1 MKILIAE
8 DDAVS
13 SRTLQVFLTRWG
25 YEVVIATDGAEAWR
39 VLERS
44 DAPKM
49 SILDWMMPG
58 MDGVEICRRV
68 RELPRVAPAY
78 LILLTARGAHADVIR
93 GLDAG
98 ADDYVTKPF
107 DRDELRARVRV
118 GVRVAELQTSL
129 ADRVSELERALT
141 GVKQLQGLLPICCYC
156 KKIRNDRNYWQ
167 QVEGYISDHS
177 EAQFSHG
184 VCPECYER
192 VMKSEFSKTSTY
204 GELAS

>member
-1 MKILIAE
+1 MRILIAE

-13 SRTLQVFLTRWG
+13 RRTLEVYLTRWR

-39 VLERS
+39 VLEGT
-44 DAPKM
+44 DAPKL

-58 MDGVEICRRV
+58 MDGIEICRRV
-68 RELPRVAPAY
+68 RELPRVTPSY
-78 LILLTARGAHADVIR
+78 LMLLTARGAHEDIIR

-107 DRDELRARVRV
+107 DHDELRARVRV
-118 GVRVAELQTSL
+118 GVRVAELQTNL
-129 ADRVSELERALT
+129 ADRVSELEGALA

-156 KKIRNDRNYWQ
+156 KKIRDDRNYWQ

>member
-1 MKILIAE
+1 MRILIAE

-13 SRTLQVFLTRWG
+13 RRTLEVYLTRWR

-39 VLERS
+39 VLEGN
-44 DAPKM
+44 DAPKL

-58 MDGVEICRRV
+58 MDGIEICRRV
-68 RELPRVAPAY
+68 RELPRVTPSY
-78 LILLTARGAHADVIR
+78 LMLLTARGAHEDIIR

-107 DRDELRARVRV
+107 DHDELRARVRV
-118 GVRVAELQTSL
+118 GVRVAELQTNL
-129 ADRVSELERALT
+129 ADRVSELEGALA

-156 KKIRNDRNYWQ
+156 KKIRDDRNYWQ